1 MGGQQEKPTV
11 PKIAFTVQGLK
22 SLLYAESGHFDRRD
36 NELRSLA
43 LRVSASGAAAIIFD
57 LFFPVLFLPLGAI
70 ARLAVAVQ
78 LPPSR
83 GDWYVTG
90 DRATRDEDGYLWFV
104 GRADDVILSAGY
116 RIGPFE
122 VESALLEHDAVA
134 ESAVVSSPD
143 EVRGALVKAF
153 IVLKDGYEPSDALT
167 AEIQEHVKAATAPYK
182 YPRRIEFLDTLPKTV
197 SGKIKRAQL
206 RERERAGE

>member
-70 ARLAVAVQ
+70 ARLSVAVQ
-78 LPPSR
+78 LPPNLIAILAVR
-83 GDWYVTG
+83 RR
-90 DRATRDEDGYLWFV
+90 DRACNRDTRWDSAV
-104 GRADDVILSAGY
+104 SAGLASLNG
-116 RIGPFE
+116 RHRCRPC
-122 VESALLEHDAVA
+122 SRAL
-134 ESAVVSSPD
+134 PD
-143 EVRGALVKAF
+143 DPAK
-153 IVLKDGYEPSDALT
+153 
-167 AEIQEHVKAATAPYK
+167 
-182 YPRRIEFLDTLPKTV
+182 
-197 SGKIKRAQL
+197 
-206 RERERAGE
+206 